1 MRLTRKQTICDIP
14 ILKIRD
20 YFDHIRPALISP
32 EMISEQFD
40 LNKEKTKELIDALL
54 SEGYI
59 EAAKKKG
66 KYQLTIKGQALCV
79 ARYTNP
85 LNKEKA
91 DKLFKEFMERVEE
104 INSNEFYLYRVSTL
118 RLNSPARP
126 KAMRNLWKWTSKE
139 LRKQN
144 SPENLSLPSSIK
156 SDTRNVSYCSR

>member
-40 LNKEKTKELIDALL
+40 LNKEKTKELIDVLL

-59 EAAKKKG
+59 ESAKKKG
-66 KYQLTIKGQALCV
+66 KRSTVMSFTCIESPK
-79 ARYTNP
+79 
-85 LNKEKA
+85 
-91 DKLFKEFMERVEE
+91 
-104 INSNEFYLYRVSTL
+104 SFYLAVILILKKQIIQTSTL

-126 KAMRNLWKWTSKE
+126 KAMRNSWKWTSKE

>member
-66 KYQLTIKGQALCV
+66 KYQLTHKGQALCV

-91 DKLFKEFMERVEE
+91 DKSV
-104 INSNEFYLYRVSTL
+104 
-118 RLNSPARP
+118 
-126 KAMRNLWKWTSKE
+126 
-139 LRKQN
+139 
-144 SPENLSLPSSIK
+144 
-156 SDTRNVSYCSR
+156 